1 MMYLDEIQGK
11 LFQNREIV
19 VSLAT
24 LSWTLRQLSLSS
36 KAVSKEAL
44 ERDEL
49 LWATWLAENGVA
61 KPEELVFLDEAGVDD
76 HTGERTWGWS
86 VVGSPCVMRA
96 AFFRGQK
103 YSILPALDYNGVM
116 ALDIFKGAVNKEKF
130 ISFLRNE
137 VVSSGHLIQY

>member
-1 MMYLDEIQGK
+1 DLQYIQSILEARPTMYLNEIQGK

-24 LSWTLRQLSLSS
+24 LSRTLRRLSLSS

-49 LWATWLAENGVA
+49 LRATWLAENGVA

-76 HTGERTWGWS
+76 HTGERT
-86 VVGSPCVMRA
+86 
-96 AFFRGQK
+96 RG
-103 YSILPALDYNGVM
+103 
-116 ALDIFKGAVNKEKF
+116 
-130 ISFLRNE
+130 
-137 VVSSGHLIQY
+137 